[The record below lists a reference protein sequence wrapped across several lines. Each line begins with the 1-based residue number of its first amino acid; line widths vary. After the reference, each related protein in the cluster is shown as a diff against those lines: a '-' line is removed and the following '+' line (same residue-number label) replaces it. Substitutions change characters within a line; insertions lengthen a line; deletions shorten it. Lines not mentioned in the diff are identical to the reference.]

1 MIKNTVLSL
10 VLASSMSVSA
20 FADSVKSNIPEISF
34 SKLKQQSASI
44 KKQSSS
50 KMTDQQLSDFT
61 KQLDVMKRVNLTT
74 ETDFIPAL
82 DANLQR
88 WAKEDIAVLKY
99 AVDYIKTAL
108 KSRQSQYD
116 NLALVAKQLKAP
128 KEIVEQIQE
137 LKKMTA
143 DTQEKVKEFNAR
155 IHAIEEANILVSEA
169 SKIIKIDDFWIPALA
184 GNKNNALI
192 VKTSAIAEND
202 FDKLAEVEDQL
213 IVSLSSTIKK
223 SEYYSSISLAS

>member
-1 MIKNTVLSL
+1 
-10 VLASSMSVSA
+10 
-20 FADSVKSNIPEISF
+20 
-34 SKLKQQSASI
+34 
-44 KKQSSS
+44 
-50 KMTDQQLSDFT
+50 
-61 KQLDVMKRVNLTT
+61 MKTVNLTT

-88 WAKEDIAVLKY
+88 WAKEDAIVLKH
-99 AVDYIKTAL
+99 ALNYIKIAL

-116 NLALVAKQLKAP
+116 NLALAAKQQKAP

-143 DTQEKVKEFNAR
+143 ATQEKVKEFNAR
-155 IHAIEEANILVSEA
+155 MHAIEEANILVTAASE
-169 SKIIKIDDFWIPALA
+169 IIAIDDFWIPALV

-192 VKTSAIAEND
+192 IKTSAIGEND
-202 FDKLAEVEDQL
+202 FDKLSEVEDQL